1 MRHFCFIRQPPSFFC
16 DKMVVFLPKENFL
29 IFSFLS
35 LTMLDNSTII
45 ANVVDR
51 FTCMSCFHLFIALS
65 QNAKLYWN
73 HASGFSTSKPHLLAL
88 FGIAPTRCNNNKD
101 CLLTVR
107 DLEHLLQINK
117 RSVPRLCQRG
127 LLPMPLK
134 LGGGNRWRACD
145 IVAAIDRLDPKIGQK
160 NECVEMNQ

>member
-1 MRHFCFIRQPPSFFC
+1 VQQQQG
-16 DKMVVFLPKENFL
+16 
-29 IFSFLS
+29 
-35 LTMLDNSTII
+35 LTMNEFTMNNIEEPARI
-45 ANVVDR
+45 VVDR
-51 FTCMSCFHLFIALS
+51 
-65 QNAKLYWN
+65 
-73 HASGFSTSKPHLLAL
+73 
-88 FGIAPTRCNNNKD
+88 
-101 CLLTVR
+101 LLTVR